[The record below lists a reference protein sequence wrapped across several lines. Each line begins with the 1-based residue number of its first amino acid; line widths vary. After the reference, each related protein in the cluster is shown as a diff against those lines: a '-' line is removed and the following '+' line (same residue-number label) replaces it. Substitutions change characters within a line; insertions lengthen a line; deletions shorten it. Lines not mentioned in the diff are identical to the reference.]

1 MKGIKIPKFDIV
13 TENKKKNIYIYILPT
28 NDIDHTLVVV
38 VAQSV
43 RGAGMGKQKFQAQD
57 DTRLQ
62 K

>member
-1 MKGIKIPKFDIV
+1 M
-13 TENKKKNIYIYILPT
+13 
-28 NDIDHTLVVV
+28 VVV

-43 RGAGMGKQKFQAQD
+43 RGAGIGKKKFQAQD